1 MVNPEAVGDV
11 DEGTQSDLDIGGM
24 TAEEQ
29 ATWDAMKAGR
39 DVPQPDGGGD
49 ADTGEGDGDSGGDSA
64 GDGDGGDPDPLVAG
78 GDHKD
83 DAAGGEKRV
92 PPKTISYGKYQRE
105 RKKQEEAAAAL
116 QARLD
121 GALAET
127 AKEREQRTRLDE
139 RTKMLLDAI
148 SVKQPAAVEKPA
160 TETDPEPDGEDD
172 PIAHAAWTSRELK
185 RTQQTIKAIQ
195 DGTQKRET
203 QTAAEQEERQVYD
216 TYEND
221 LKREAT
227 ADPAFAQAFVH
238 LRESRYTELGYI
250 YAGIDIN
257 DKAAVDAAL
266 TPEQQ
271 GQLAQNI
278 QRSFHQEQMLVAREA
293 LSKGKSPAKVVANL
307 ARARGWKPEV
317 AVVPAKTNGNGNGAA
332 PPARQAAPGKPTVS
346 EELAAIREG
355 QANSKS
361 LSDAGGSPGGDITPE
376 RLATMS
382 DDEFEEFYNSM
393 PKNKLDK
400 MMGKTLQ

>member
-1 MVNPEAVGDV
+1 MVDPEKVPDV
-11 DEGTQSDLDIGGM
+11 DEGQTSDLEIGGM

-39 DVPQPDGGGD
+39 DIPEAGGENDAAQDNDASPDAGGGD
-49 ADTGEGDGDSGGDSA
+49 GADSDAGDSTVDNAERVAEGD
-64 GDGDGGDPDPLVAG
+64 
-78 GDHKD
+78 
-83 DAAGGEKRV
+83 GEKRV

-105 RKKQEEAAAAL
+105 QKKKDDALAAL

-121 GALAET
+121 GAVKET
-127 AKEREQRTRLDE
+127 ATEREQRLRLDE

-148 SVKQPAAVEKPA
+148 SAKLTVEAKADEPA
-160 TETDPEPDGEDD
+160 DPEPDGEDD

-185 RTQQTIKAIQ
+185 RTQKIIQ
-195 DGTQKRET
+195 DIQTGTKQRDT
-203 QTAAEQEERQVYD
+203 ATAAENEERQVYD

-227 ADPAFAQAFVH
+227 ADPSFAEAFVH
-238 LRESRYTELGYI
+238 LRESRYTELGFI

-271 GQLAQNI
+271 GKLAQDI
-278 QRSFHQEQMLVAREA
+278 QRSFHNEQMLVAREA

-307 ARARGWKPEV
+307 ARARGWKAPAAGAV
-317 AVVPAKTNGNGNGAA
+317 AKPANGAA
-332 PPARQAAPGKPTVS
+332 SAKPANGAAKPTVG

-355 QANSKS
+355 QAASRS
-361 LSDAGGSPGGDITPE
+361 LSDGGSSSGNDITPE
-376 RLATMS
+376 RLAAMT
-382 DDEFEEFYNSM
+382 EEEFQDFYDSM
-393 PKNKLDK
+393 PKAKLDR

>member
-1 MVNPEAVGDV
+1 MVDPEKVPDV
-11 DEGTQSDLDIGGM
+11 DEGQTSDLEIGGM

-39 DVPQPDGGGD
+39 DIP
-49 ADTGEGDGDSGGDSA
+49 AA
-64 GDGDGGDPDPLVAG
+64 GDGDALEPDDAGTADGADGGDAEP
-78 GDHKD
+78 
-83 DAAGGEKRV
+83 DAAVVADGDDKGDGGEKRV

-105 RKKQEEAAAAL
+105 QKKKDDALAAL
-116 QARLD
+116 QSRLD
-121 GALAET
+121 GAVKET
-127 AKEREQRTRLDE
+127 ATEREQRLRLDE

-148 SVKQPAAVEKPA
+148 SAKPKVEAKADEPA
-160 TETDPEPDGEDD
+160 DPEPDGEDD

-185 RTQQTIKAIQ
+185 RTQKIIQ
-195 DGTQKRET
+195 DIQTGTKQRDT
-203 QTAAEQEERQVYD
+203 ATAAENEERQVYD

-227 ADPAFAQAFVH
+227 ADPSFAEAFVH
-238 LRESRYTELGYI
+238 LRESRYTELGFI

-271 GQLAQNI
+271 GKLAQDI
-278 QRSFHQEQMLVAREA
+278 QRSFHNEQMLVAREA

-307 ARARGWKPEV
+307 ARARGWKAPAAGAV
-317 AVVPAKTNGNGNGAA
+317 AKPANGAVSAKPANGAA
-332 PPARQAAPGKPTVS
+332 KPTVG

-355 QANSKS
+355 QAASRS
-361 LSDAGGSPGGDITPE
+361 LSDGGSSSGNDITPE
-376 RLATMS
+376 RLAAMT
-382 DDEFEEFYNSM
+382 EEEFQDFYDSM
-393 PKNKLDK
+393 PKAKLDR